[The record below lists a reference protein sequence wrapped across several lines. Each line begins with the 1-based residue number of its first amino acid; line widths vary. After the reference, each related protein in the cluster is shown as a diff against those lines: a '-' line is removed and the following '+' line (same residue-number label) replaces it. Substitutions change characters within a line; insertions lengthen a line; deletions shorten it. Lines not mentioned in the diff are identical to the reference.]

1 MVWFS
6 QFKASMFL
14 FKVIPNN
21 QKQKIMK
28 MLFLSIFAI
37 ALSFGVFAQD
47 STRIVMKDG
56 KMMVKK
62 NGEKTQLTQDTTLS
76 NGTSVM
82 LNGTVKTSDGNTVIL
97 QNGDFVNMDGTIG
110 KMKKDRKMD
119 TDSLK

>member
-1 MVWFS
+1 
-6 QFKASMFL
+6 MFL
-14 FKVIPNN
+14 FKVTPNN

-28 MLFLSIFAI
+28 KVLLSIFAI
-37 ALSFGVFAQD
+37 TLSYGVFAQE
-47 STRIVMKDG
+47 STKIVMKDG

-82 LNGTVKTSDGNTVIL
+82 LNGTVTTSDGNAVIL
-97 QNGDFVNMDGTIG
+97 KNGEFVNMDGSIG
-110 KMKKDRKMD
+110 KMKKDKMKMDRKMD

>member
-1 MVWFS
+1 
-6 QFKASMFL
+6 
-14 FKVIPNN
+14 
-21 QKQKIMK
+21 